1 MQQSGI
7 RIGLAGTE
15 TWCNSTTS
23 RGRQCDR
30 TPSLPANSRKREYQN
45 CRPETFGN
53 LAAPGVDFATQRLSQ
68 MDESP
73 PNAGLSRLIGRCRRM
88 SGLVGWSERIRT
100 HAFPIEP
107 GLYLPLLLI
116 WEYGPA
122 GPRGRSPSRIL
133 HCTVCQKA
141 RVPAEFAL
149 YLGGSG
155 AWPLSRR
162 VSLHTGE
169 KCCLKGTPFQP
180 KCSR

>member
-88 SGLVGWSERIRT
+88 SGLVGWRRSADRTCLYENSLVSGNFTGNFAISGLLQPIPEQETAALQHFPEQFPKQINRENISRIREFLRDNRV
-100 HAFPIEP
+100 FP
-107 GLYLPLLLI
+107 
-116 WEYGPA
+116 
-122 GPRGRSPSRIL
+122 RIVDIPML
-133 HCTVCQKA
+133 VRCAT
-141 RVPAEFAL
+141 
-149 YLGGSG
+149 
-155 AWPLSRR
+155 W
-162 VSLHTGE
+162 
-169 KCCLKGTPFQP
+169 
-180 KCSR
+180 